1 MRRPPRS
8 RRRPRRLLGVLALV
22 VLCAGLGATAAWAL
36 GGYHVYV
43 VHTGSMEPHLVPGD
57 VVVDAPVTRA
67 VVPGDVI
74 TFRDPSTATDVVTH
88 RVAAVAADGTL
99 TTKGDANRT
108 VDPVPV
114 PSDLV
119 QGRFVARIH
128 LAGYLLVYLQHPS
141 GLASLA
147 TSTLGIALL
156 WGLFF
161 PATAPATARPESA
174 VRGGTAVPALP

>member
-8 RRRPRRLLGVLALV
+8 RRRSRRLLGVLALV

-57 VVVDAPVTRA
+57 VVVDAPVTRT

-108 VDPVPV
+108 ADAVPV
-114 PSDLV
+114 PPGLV
-119 QGRFVARIH
+119 QGRLVARIH

-156 WGLFF
+156 WRLFF
-161 PATAPATARPESA
+161 PAPTAAGRPASA
-174 VRGGTAVPALP
+174 VRTAAAVPALP